1 MATTKINIDE
11 DIFDV
16 ANRVYGHP
24 LGVIWL
30 VEDNNLSGITATVVA
45 EQSLEI
51 RNATVELIPIQAIKF
66 IQGKSPDYLIDEYQS
81 IFDLAIEKHG
91 SIEGVFSI
99 LEENGYDG
107 ITEYLWAKRAIKVN
121 ANPINPRLKTL
132 LANFMPI
139 ATIEPTDKSDGIGF
153 MYIERNFIV
162 R

>member
-24 LGVIWL
+24 IGVHWL
-30 VEDNNLSGITATVVA
+30 VEDNNLSGIMATVEA
-45 EQSLEI
+45 GQTLEI
-51 RNATVELIPIQAIKF
+51 RNATVELIPIQAIQF
-66 IQGKSPDYLIDEYQS
+66 IQGKSTNYLIDEYQS

-91 SIEGVFSI
+91 NIEGVFLI

-107 ITEYLWAKRAIKVN
+107 ITEHLWAKRAIQVN
-121 ANPINPRLKTL
+121 ASAVNPRLKTL

-139 ATIEPTDKSDGIGF
+139 ATIQPNEKSDGIGY

>member
-1 MATTKINIDE
+1 MATIKVNIDE
-11 DIFDV
+11 DIYDV

-24 LGVIWL
+24 LGVHWL
-30 VEDNNLSGITATVVA
+30 IEDNSLSGIVSTVMVG
-45 EQSLEI
+45 QTLEI
-51 RNATVELIPIQAIKF
+51 RNATIELIPIQAIQF
-66 IQGKSPDYLIDEYQS
+66 IQGKTSNYLIDEYQS

-91 SIEGVFSI
+91 NIEGVFLI
-99 LEENGYDG
+99 IEENGYDG

-139 ATIEPTDKSDGIGF
+139 ATIEPADKSDGIGF

>member
-30 VEDNNLSGITATVVA
+30 IEDNNLSGITTTVVA
-45 EQSLEI
+45 GQTLEI
-51 RNATVELIPIQAIKF
+51 RNATVELIPIQAIQFK
-66 IQGKSPDYLIDEYQS
+66 QVKTLDYLIDEYQS
-81 IFDLAIEKHG
+81 IFDVTIEKHG
-91 SIEGVFSI
+91 NIEGVFLI
-99 LEENGYDG
+99 LEENGYGG
-107 ITEYLWAKRAIKVN
+107 ITEYLWAKRPIKVN
-121 ANPINPRLKTL
+121 ASAVNPRLKTL

-139 ATIEPTDKSDGIGF
+139 ATIQPNEKSDGIGF
-153 MYIERNFIV
+153 MYIEQNFII